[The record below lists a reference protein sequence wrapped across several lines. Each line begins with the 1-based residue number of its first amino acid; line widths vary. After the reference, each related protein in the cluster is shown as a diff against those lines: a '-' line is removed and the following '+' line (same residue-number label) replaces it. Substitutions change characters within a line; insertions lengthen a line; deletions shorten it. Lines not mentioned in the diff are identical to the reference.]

1 MRDGCRQSDG
11 VGSLK
16 SCKTMKEAYAV
27 RRTVPPS
34 AEIQASIDKLLANR
48 LVDDPQKMLS
58 ELARLGARLIIQ
70 RAVEDEFDQWLGR
83 ARYERRPEAGPAMR
97 NGFRPRH
104 LQTGEGEL
112 RIEVPQVRETAIPF
126 ESKLFPKWHCKRL
139 LRTDPLKA
147 LVIGGVVR
155 GLSMRDVESLC
166 EEAGLGRASKSTVA
180 TICAEL
186 HERFEAFCR
195 RSLYDINLVV
205 LFLDA
210 IYLSVRP
217 SGPKEGVSCALGIT
231 ENGSRELV
239 SVQLGAR
246 ESKEDWLELGRDLI
260 SRGLAAARLVVA
272 DGAPG
277 LISAVEEIW
286 PRADR
291 QHCAVHRLRNL
302 LAKLPKDEQDRI
314 RFNYWSALTDAT
326 SVKDGKLR
334 LQVMISELEH
344 RGYES
349 AARCLTED
357 LDALVVHLR
366 YPLRHRER
374 WRSTNLLERSLGEV
388 RRRTKV
394 TGRFPG
400 EINYLSLVWAVLD
413 LFFSHASNGATFTDV
428 DRQHLYRIKYQ
439 QADPDTLDEEVTAA

>member
-1 MRDGCRQSDG
+1 
-11 VGSLK
+11 
-16 SCKTMKEAYAV
+16 MKEAYAV

-34 AEIQASIDKLLANR
+34 AELQASIDKLLSR
-48 LVDDPQKMLS
+48 GMVDDPQKMLS

-70 RAVEDEFDQWLGR
+70 RAVEEEFDTWLGR
-83 ARYERRPEAGPAMR
+83 ARYERRPEGPPGKR

-104 LQTGEGEL
+104 LQTAEGEL
-112 RIEVPQVRETAIPF
+112 RIEIPQVREAAMPF
-126 ESKLFPKWHCKRL
+126 VSKLFPKWHCKRL

-147 LVIGGVVR
+147 LVIGGFVR
-155 GLSMRDVESLC
+155 GLSMRDIESLC
-166 EEAGLGRASKSTVA
+166 EEAGLGKTSRSTVA
-180 TICAEL
+180 RICAEL
-186 HERFEAFCR
+186 HERFEAFKR

-210 IYLSVRP
+210 IYLPVRP
-217 SGPKEGVSCALGIT
+217 QGPKEGVMCAWGIT
-231 ENGSRELV
+231 ENGERALV
-239 SVQLGAR
+239 SVRLGMR
-246 ESKEDWLELGRDLI
+246 EAKEDWLELGRDVTV
-260 SRGLAAARLVVA
+260 RGLPAPRLIVA

-302 LAKLPKDEQDRI
+302 QAKLPKSQHDRI

-334 LQVMISELEH
+334 LQVLISELEH
-344 RGYES
+344 AGYDA
-349 AARCLTED
+349 AARSLAED

-394 TGRFPG
+394 MGRFPG
-400 EINYLSLVWAVLD
+400 ETSCLSLVWAVLD